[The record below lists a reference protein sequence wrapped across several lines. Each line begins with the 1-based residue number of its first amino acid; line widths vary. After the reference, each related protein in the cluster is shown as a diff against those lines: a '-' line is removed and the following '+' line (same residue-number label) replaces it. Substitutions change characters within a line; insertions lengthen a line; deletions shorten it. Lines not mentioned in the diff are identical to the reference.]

1 MKRKKTINQK
11 KLDKNSKDY
20 KKFLNNFG
28 VDEKKQLTIFCQLGV
43 GETCPV
49 IRVIRSIIDQH
60 TEENIK

>member
-28 VDEKKQLTIFCQLGV
+28 VDEKKQLTIFC
-43 GETCPV
+43 
-49 IRVIRSIIDQH
+49 
-60 TEENIK
+60 